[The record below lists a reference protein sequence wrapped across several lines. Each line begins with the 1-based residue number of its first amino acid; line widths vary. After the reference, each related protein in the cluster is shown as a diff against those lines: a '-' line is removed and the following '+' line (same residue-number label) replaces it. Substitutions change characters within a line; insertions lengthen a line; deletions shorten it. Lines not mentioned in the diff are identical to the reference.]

1 MEWTNGASLGTW
13 FSIGGQW
20 RIDHNG
26 GYDVSMKVSEG
37 LGNMGYKRDWLR
49 LHYVKTLD
57 EAKAKAGDTASTV
70 LSI

>member
-37 LGNMGYKRDWLR
+37 LGNMGY
-49 LHYVKTLD
+49 
-57 EAKAKAGDTASTV
+57 A
-70 LSI
+70 